1 MKLVL
6 AIALLAA
13 IVAFVVRDGTRIPD
27 DIQPIA
33 WNAEPRAHCRMLIGD
48 PAFAAQVITTD
59 GTVRSFDDPGC
70 AARFIRDQ
78 RDRVHRAWFHAGTG
92 DTWIPP
98 SDLELF
104 LIGAQKGSARNLKP
118 EDRALMLGDPKNV
131 GVEGAHGHVL
141 Y

>member
-33 WNAEPRAHCRMLIGD
+33 WNAEPCAHCRMLIGD

-92 DTWIPP
+92 DTWIPLAEVGFAP
-98 SDLELF
+98 VATSPMGSNVIAVPRTTPGALALEDV
-104 LIGAQKGSARNLKP
+104 R
-118 EDRALMLGDPKNV
+118 
-131 GVEGAHGHVL
+131 
-141 Y
+141 